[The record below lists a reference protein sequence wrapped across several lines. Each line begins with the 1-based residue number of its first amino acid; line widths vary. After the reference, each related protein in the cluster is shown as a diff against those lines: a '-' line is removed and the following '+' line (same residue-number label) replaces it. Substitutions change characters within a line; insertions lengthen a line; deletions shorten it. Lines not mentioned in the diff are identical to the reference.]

1 MPKRI
6 IAGQATKLSRTM
18 HDIRY
23 DEVHDE
29 FVVTNPF
36 AQAVLVFAG
45 DATGDAPPKRIIQ
58 GPKTQ
63 MAGSDRLDIDTVHN
77 EIFVP
82 NGNAIL
88 VYPGDANGDVAPI
101 RVIRGPD
108 TQLRQATSV
117 VVDPINNVLVVGL
130 NSSEAAASPLTD
142 APNGAILIFN
152 RTDTGN
158 VKPRAVIKGPKSGI
172 TRITQMVLYPQ
183 RKEIIASQP
192 GDIDVMEPED
202 AFIGVWSRRRQ
213 RRRSAAMEDRRQ
225 RQHRHEKTARCGA
238 RSQA

>member
-1 MPKRI
+1 
-6 IAGQATKLSRTM
+6 M

-88 VYPGDANGDVAPI
+88 VYPGDA
-101 RVIRGPD
+101 R
-108 TQLRQATSV
+108 
-117 VVDPINNVLVVGL
+117 
-130 NSSEAAASPLTD
+130 
-142 APNGAILIFN
+142 
-152 RTDTGN
+152 
-158 VKPRAVIKGPKSGI
+158 
-172 TRITQMVLYPQ
+172 
-183 RKEIIASQP
+183 
-192 GDIDVMEPED
+192 
-202 AFIGVWSRRRQ
+202 
-213 RRRSAAMEDRRQ
+213 RRRSPDTGDSWP
-225 RQHRHEKTARCGA
+225 RHAIASGNFSCR
-238 RSQA
+238 